1 MRYQSLYFSSFG
13 PNWARRIHPAQG
25 TGSRLALLLVL
36 GGAICPEVHASVSL
50 HAAVSLAAVLLLLGG
65 EALPA
70 QLLTANFDDA
80 ASELMEVAA
89 TIFAVSMRL
98 SSLERDLI
106 AASLVKIFSRSQS
119 PSPLFSPFLV

>member
-1 MRYQSLYFSSFG
+1 M
-13 PNWARRIHPAQG
+13 
-25 TGSRLALLLVL
+25 
-36 GGAICPEVHASVSL
+36 SL

-106 AASLVKIFSRSQS
+106 AAFLVKIFSRSQS